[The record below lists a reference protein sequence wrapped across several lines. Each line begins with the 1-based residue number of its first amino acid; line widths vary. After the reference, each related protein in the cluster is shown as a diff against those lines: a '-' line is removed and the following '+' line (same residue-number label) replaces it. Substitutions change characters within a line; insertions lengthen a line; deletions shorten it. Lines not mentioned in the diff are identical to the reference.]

1 MLIALLAQAP
11 ELPPLDQACGVKDP
25 KPWLCDA
32 VFDLT
37 DNQDVAH
44 VAKWLS
50 PWVSLVL
57 IALGAFVV
65 NRLARRVV
73 RRSVRRWE
81 RVGQFTRGR
90 RMLKVFEATSPT
102 PTIRRHQRA
111 ETMAAGLSSMT
122 TIVVVF
128 IAVILALGA
137 FGIQMATLL
146 TSAGLLGVALG
157 FGAQNLLRDLI
168 AGGFMIFQDQLGVWD
183 VVDLGVAPT
192 GTVEE
197 VTLRSTRIRDVEGV
211 VWYVP
216 NGGISRVGNKSQQ
229 WSRAVIDVPI
239 STTADIDQARQVI
252 SETAETLASEDAW
265 AAAIIDAPE
274 VWGVESFTRE
284 ALTIRL
290 VVKTAPHEQ
299 WRVARELRARVKR
312 ALDAAGIESTAPEIE
327 AVDPES
333 PAAG

>member
-1 MLIALLAQAP
+1 
-11 ELPPLDQACGVKDP
+11 
-25 KPWLCDA
+25 
-32 VFDLT
+32 
-37 DNQDVAH
+37 
-44 VAKWLS
+44 
-50 PWVSLVL
+50 
-57 IALGAFVV
+57 V
-65 NRLARRVV
+65 NRLARRIV

-90 RMLKVFEATSPT
+90 KMLKVFEATSPT

-122 TIVVVF
+122 TIIIVF
-128 IAVILALGA
+128 VAVILALGA

-146 TSAGLLGVALG
+146 TSAGLIGVALG

-168 AGGFMIFQDQLGVWD
+168 AGTFMIFQDQLGVGD

-229 WSRAVIDVPI
+229 WSRAVIDVPV
-239 STTADIDQARQVI
+239 SSKTDIDEARQVI
-252 SETAETLASEDAW
+252 KETADALHAETNW
-265 AAAIIDAPE
+265 NTAIIDEPE

-299 WRVARELRARVKR
+299 WRVARELRARIKR
-312 ALDAAGIESTAPEIE
+312 ALDAAGIESTA
-327 AVDPES
+327 AGTDADDPE
-333 PAAG
+333 ATTAG